1 MSIELVKCTFGYGR
15 GVDVLSDLS
24 IALPAGTT
32 VLLGPNGAGKSTLLA
47 ILASRY
53 TPHAGNVSYKGLDPA
68 RRRDRTRYRQL
79 VGWMPQGIQAIP
91 GLTVREQVSYAGWLK
106 GMSRSAAWRNSMAA
120 LERVSLA
127 SLADRRSNRLSGG
140 QLRRVGLAQTLIH
153 DARVLLLDEPTA
165 GLDPHQRE
173 RFRNIIGAIAQ
184 ERDVIVSTHQ
194 TEDLTDIYDSVVV
207 LDAGT
212 VRYAGATAGFLALA
226 GQGSARPVD
235 DAYARLVA
243 AEI

>member
-1 MSIELVKCTFGYGR
+1 MSIELERCTFRYGR
-15 GVDVLSDLS
+15 GVNVLNELS

-47 ILASRY
+47 ILASRF
-53 TPHAGNVSYKGLDPA
+53 TPRTGSVRYEGLNPA

-79 VGWMPQGIQAIP
+79 VGWMPQGIRPVP
-91 GLTVREQVSYAGWLK
+91 GLTVREQVGYAGWLK
-106 GMSRSAAWRNSMAA
+106 GMTRGTAWRGSLEA
-120 LERVSLA
+120 LDRVSLGP
-127 SLADRRSNRLSGG
+127 LADRRADRLSGG

-153 DARVLLLDEPTA
+153 DAKVLLLDEPTA

-173 RFRNIIGAIAQ
+173 RFRTIVGGIA
-184 ERDVIVSTHQ
+184 EDRDVIVSTHQ
-194 TEDLTDIYDSVVV
+194 TEDLTDLYDSVMV
-207 LDAGT
+207 LDAGS
-212 VRYAGATAGFLALA
+212 VRFAGTTAGFLALA
-226 GQGSARPVD
+226 GPGSARPVD